1 MKVEYKIG
9 ETLYILF
16 ETEKELQEYIINV
29 NALELLYPLTSIE
42 FYEKELNFKV
52 TREQVNALFVEKNEE
67 LFKSLWSSINQQEHV
82 VRTIDLY
89 IQKQQLPINQSLL
102 DVFKRLDAGTY
113 KNISS
118 FQFPLKLHGAKTGRW
133 TYNTSSSINL
143 HNLPKMTDV
152 DDVSEKVAI
161 INELNDPDQSIPM
174 LDLTLENMKSAK
186 RALIQA
192 HKGKTLII
200 ADWSNIEIVIFSYL
214 LQEQQ
219 ILNAIQMPNFDIYR
233 IFPVKRKFGKQIL
246 ISYMYGIK
254 LNSLIK
260 KLSGQIDQQTVINCY
275 NMCESLFTN
284 RKRALYHLNLLLN
297 DSIKELNI
305 NNCVILKKYEHCLEI
320 TFTTH
325 KKKIY
330 FTNDEL
336 KNYYPEKL
344 LQNIIQA
351 IAREKL
357 CDALICSIPYLI
369 NKEISILFHV
379 HDEIIFEVDADINK
393 KNRSKEIIHDIMS
406 KSFNLTV
413 YDDSNPTIVPV
424 FRYKM
429 KENTFYI

>member
-233 IFPVKRKFGKQIL
+233 IFPVERKFGKQIL

-254 LNSLIK
+254 LNR
-260 KLSGQIDQQTVINCY
+260 D
-275 NMCESLFTN
+275 
-284 RKRALYHLNLLLN
+284 RK
-297 DSIKELNI
+297 S
-305 NNCVILKKYEHCLEI
+305 V
-320 TFTTH
+320 
-325 KKKIY
+325 
-330 FTNDEL
+330 
-336 KNYYPEKL
+336 
-344 LQNIIQA
+344 
-351 IAREKL
+351 
-357 CDALICSIPYLI
+357 
-369 NKEISILFHV
+369 V
-379 HDEIIFEVDADINK
+379 
-393 KNRSKEIIHDIMS
+393 
-406 KSFNLTV
+406 
-413 YDDSNPTIVPV
+413 
-424 FRYKM
+424 
-429 KENTFYI
+429 

>member
-233 IFPVKRKFGKQIL
+233 IFPVERKFGKQIL

-275 NMCESLFTN
+275 NMCESYSLIAN
-284 RKRALYHLNLLLN
+284 EH
-297 DSIKELNI
+297 SII
-305 NNCVILKKYEHCLEI
+305 
-320 TFTTH
+320 
-325 KKKIY
+325 
-330 FTNDEL
+330 
-336 KNYYPEKL
+336 
-344 LQNIIQA
+344 
-351 IAREKL
+351 
-357 CDALICSIPYLI
+357 
-369 NKEISILFHV
+369 
-379 HDEIIFEVDADINK
+379 
-393 KNRSKEIIHDIMS
+393 
-406 KSFNLTV
+406 
-413 YDDSNPTIVPV
+413 
-424 FRYKM
+424 
-429 KENTFYI
+429 